1 MRDLTRYSHDCNN
14 SQSRQR
20 ATAVDVDFARP
31 IVGMLPAAPLIDPRL
46 VFLEGAAARLV
57 LVEACVLCLDDAFEG
72 LLPAIYKFAD
82 CRCYREILESFDRWD
97 DDHRSRRSRHHDH
110 GDAADHG
117 RADCGDGWLRG
128 LVRAVATATEGDRNS
143 ILFWAACRGSEAV
156 RDGKAAEGFVNNVL
170 LEAAKRCG
178 LGELEAKRTIQSGM
192 RRT

>member
-1 MRDLTRYSHDCNN
+1 MRDLTRHSHDCNN
-14 SQSRQR
+14 SQSRER
-20 ATAVDVDFARP
+20 ATPVDVDFARP

-46 VFLEGAAARLV
+46 AFFARAGALHILIEAGGLSVDEAFGRLT
-57 LVEACVLCLDDAFEG
+57 
-72 LLPAIYKFAD
+72 PAIYEFAD

-97 DDHRSRRSRHHDH
+97 DDHCSRHHDY
-110 GDAADHG
+110 GDAADPG

-178 LGELEAKRTIQSGM
+178 LGEVEAKRTIQSGM